1 MTQMFRTEADVM
13 LATAGH
19 VDTTNNEVQGELTRL
34 QGVVDGVRGS
44 WAGSAQVS
52 FDGLMQRWNTSA
64 RELRE
69 ALTSISDNI
78 RHNSKAQAY
87 RLKWG
92 HDMGYLLPNQQRPQR
107 TKRRHR
113 ASEKGLR

>member
-1 MTQMFRTEADVM
+1 MTQLFRTEADVM

-19 VDTTNNEVQGELTRL
+19 VDTTNTEVQGELTRL

-44 WAGSAQVS
+44 WAGNAQIS
-52 FDGLMQRWNTSA
+52 FDQLMQRWATSA

-78 RHNSKAQAY
+78 RHNARGFESMEAQNAQAFSNV
-87 RLKWG
+87 G
-92 HDMGYLLPNQQRPQR
+92 GQ
-107 TKRRHR
+107 
-113 ASEKGLR
+113 GLAL

>member
-1 MTQMFRTEADVM
+1 MTQLFRTEADVM

-34 QGVVDGVRGS
+34 QGVVDGVRAS
-44 WAGSAQVS
+44 WAGNAQIS
-52 FDGLMQRWNTSA
+52 FDQLMQRWNASG

-78 RHNSKAQAY
+78 RHNARGFESMEAQNTQAFTSV
-87 RLKWG
+87 G
-92 HDMGYLLPNQQRPQR
+92 GQ
-107 TKRRHR
+107 
-113 ASEKGLR
+113 GLAL

>member
-19 VDTTNNEVQGELTRL
+19 VDTTNNEVQSELTRL
-34 QGVVDGVRGS
+34 QGVVDGVRAS
-44 WAGSAQVS
+44 WAGSAAVS

-64 RELRE
+64 AELRE

-78 RHNSKAQAY
+78 RHNARAFESMEADNTQAFNNV
-87 RLKWG
+87 G
-92 HDMGYLLPNQQRPQR
+92 GQ
-107 TKRRHR
+107 
-113 ASEKGLR
+113 GLAL

>member
-13 LATAGH
+13 LAPAGH

-52 FDGLMQRWNTSA
+52 FDQLMQRWNTSA

-78 RHNSKAQAY
+78 RHNARSFESMEAQNAQAFTNV
-87 RLKWG
+87 G
-92 HDMGYLLPNQQRPQR
+92 GQ
-107 TKRRHR
+107 
-113 ASEKGLR
+113 GLAL